1 MISAFFVATL
11 GLIRTSRKSST
22 EASQEP
28 IVTGETEHPTTT
40 SSVADVSSTTNVVN
54 ETPSQVPS
62 QQANEEPSHEPI
74 EQAATSEDSDDQ
86 HQYPV
91 SAPPAVE
98 GESEERRNAREM
110 VAADLKQWQS
120 RFAGQ
125 AEEGAADIEDRVDH
139 IARNMMEENAGKI
152 GEGLVQKLEKTIEGE
167 IKTLK
172 NKLSAIASEADP
184 SSTEESQ
191 AAAIQAVRAAGVGIK
206 TQAQAIRGWRA
217 DYDVELKETVLAMAD
232 VHFKILDETRA
243 LALQQLGMRWAW
255 TEGVT
260 YKDWAKYHELKSTL
274 NEWTEEL
281 KQLIVTHPTLLEAQD
296 ASAKVEDEAMAI
308 ASSAAHELARL
319 KEVSKWKILSSDG
332 SDEFDLDAIKA
343 AITEKENAEKARFE
357 KEKAEQERAEQEK
370 VEREKAEREAAEQE
384 AEKQGVAKEAKV
396 DEADLVIE
404 DNSPVASD
412 ESDLDFDPDSDASF
426 VIVDKAEEDQKPL
439 VPEEDTQVVVDNAE
453 PMLPPVPD
461 HEHEAETATEEV
473 AASNNKPESNDADVS
488 TEPATEET
496 DTPAPEVAADV
507 QASGATAEETGIS
520 DPTHNDAPEANHR
533 GEPEAVVGAEQ
544 TQEPSDAT
552 DEEQDDVEP
561 PARDASKDEERPVK
575 AAFLGA
581 AAQEVPERKPVFDDE
596 GADEDLIARATSAAQ
611 NAYADASSAAA
622 ERYSMAASIV
632 SKQMYGTPKPVHE
645 QMLSSLTSA
654 YDDAVAA
661 ASSRFNDVVESA
673 SSGLYGAT
681 TTASAARPSGASW
694 ERVESLAAQRLRE
707 GRLWAELQYESA
719 LVAMGLTTA
728 APTSTSD
735 KYYQQA
741 KQNYY
746 AALGVAQE
754 RYSSFLAAASSA
766 WPAEAAT
773 ASPTDVAGFASSIAF
788 VASESVASAGSAA
801 SEAAGSAYSAASE
814 GIASVVESADEAVG
828 AAVGVAEEQFYA
840 AGKLAIEGWEKAVEE
855 ISLQIYGEPTPIGWY
870 DNVAESAGS
879 YVNVATEAAESAA
892 AAASAEAVR
901 QRDAVSKLVSELVHG
916 KEAPFAESV
925 LSRLSDAYVTA
936 TSSAGS
942 IASEATEAV
951 KEKVQHARDE
961 L

>member
-1 MISAFFVATL
+1 MK
-11 GLIRTSRKSST
+11 TSRESST

-28 IVTGETEHPTTT
+28 IFTSETEQPTTA
-40 SSVADVSSTTNVVN
+40 SSVADISSTAKVVN
-54 ETPSQVPS
+54 ETPSQVSSQQSSEKPS
-62 QQANEEPSHEPI
+62 QKPI
-74 EQAATSEDSDDQ
+74 EQAATSDDSDDQ

-98 GESEERRNAREM
+98 GESEERKNAREM

-152 GEGLVQKLEKTIEGE
+152 GEGLVQKLETTIEGE

-172 NKLSAIASEADP
+172 NKLSAIASESDA
-184 SSTEESQ
+184 SSTDESQ

-206 TQAQAIRGWRA
+206 TQAQAIRSWRA

-308 ASSAAHELARL
+308 ASSAAQELARL

-343 AITEKENAEKARFE
+343 AITEKENAEKARLEEE
-357 KEKAEQERAEQEK
+357 KAQQEKAEQERAE
-370 VEREKAEREAAEQE
+370 REKAEQEAAEQDTEEQE
-384 AEKQGVAKEAKV
+384 AVKEAKF
-396 DEADLVIE
+396 DEADSVVE
-404 DNSPVASD
+404 DDSPVVSD
-412 ESDLDFDPDSDASF
+412 ESDLDSDSDSDASF

-439 VPEEDTQVVVDNAE
+439 VSEEDTEAVVDDAE
-453 PMLPPVPD
+453 PVVPPVPE
-461 HEHEAETATEEV
+461 HEHEAETAIEEV
-473 AASNNKPESNDADVS
+473 AASNDEPESNEADVS
-488 TEPATEET
+488 TEPATEEPE
-496 DTPAPEVAADV
+496 TPAPEV
-507 QASGATAEETGIS
+507 QASGATAEETDS
-520 DPTHNDAPEANHR
+520 SESTHNDASEADQPGAPE
-533 GEPEAVVGAEQ
+533 VVIDTEQ
-544 TQEPSDAT
+544 IQEPSDAT
-552 DEEQDDVEP
+552 DEEQVDVEP
-561 PARDASKDEERPVK
+561 PVRDTSKDEEPPVK

-596 GADEDLIARATSAAQ
+596 GGDEEIIARATNAAQ

-681 TTASAARPSGASW
+681 TTSAARPSGASW
-694 ERVESLAAQRLRE
+694 DKVESLAAQRLRE

-719 LVAMGLTTA
+719 LVAMGLATA
-728 APTSTSD
+728 TPTSTSD

-766 WPAEAAT
+766 WPAEAAA
-773 ASPTDVAGFASSIAF
+773 ASPTDVAGFASSIAS

-801 SEAAGSAYSAASE
+801 GEAAGSAYSAASE

-828 AAVGVAEEQFYA
+828 AAVGAAEEQFYA

-892 AAASAEAVR
+892 AAASAEAMR

-942 IASEATEAV
+942 IASEATEAI